1 MVGGVDT
8 LPSTPPKTASA
19 SSEITPASSSS
30 ASSTGAGGEARGE
43 VMTPLTR
50 VTPATDDDVDVDAAG
65 MGTAGVGAHW
75 VEPV

>member
-30 ASSTGAGGEARGE
+30 STGAGGEARGE
-43 VMTPLTR
+43 VTTPLTR
-50 VTPATDDDVDVDAAG
+50 VTSATDDDVDVDAAG